1 MKELARLST
10 AFVAT
15 FNRCDTVY
23 VSKGNQ
29 HCTNDN
35 IVPSTNASKPLS
47 AELEAD
53 VGVCFI
59 GFVFLSFS
67 FPYDTITPLVNIR
80 FRSLNLPLIPN
91 NRMYDGSMVNFPET
105 KAADIYST
113 NPALF
118 DFFLR
123 RFGIQEAWVLMVGCG
138 SGDAAIAA
146 AYFGMNSICVD
157 TRQTCVS

>member
-1 MKELARLST
+1 ML
-10 AFVAT
+10 
-15 FNRCDTVY
+15 VY
-23 VSKGNQ
+23 VLLGLFFF
-29 HCTNDN
+29 HYHD
-35 IVPSTNASKPLS
+35 
-47 AELEAD
+47 
-53 VGVCFI
+53 FH
-59 GFVFLSFS
+59 
-67 FPYDTITPLVNIR
+67 TIKLVIR
-80 FRSLNLPLIPN
+80 FRSLSLPLITN
-91 NRMYDGSMVNFPET
+91 HRMYDGSMVNFPET